1 MTLWGGRFDSDPG
14 ETLWAYTTDVTDRRL
29 LADDVD
35 GSIAHVAMLGE
46 TGILAE
52 AEVTELR
59 DGLGTVRA
67 EAVGGEFE
75 FLDSDEDVHSA
86 VERRLT
92 ELVGEVAGKLHTA
105 RSRNDQVALDM
116 RLYARR
122 AADDRIDQLQ
132 EYAVALAGLA
142 EAHASTVVPSYTHLQ
157 QAQPTTL
164 GHHLLAYAWMALRDA
179 ERFVA
184 VRHRLDVSPLGAGAS
199 AGTSLPID
207 PESTAR
213 GLGFGAVF
221 ENSLDAVGS
230 RDHLAEFVFCCS
242 QAMVHL
248 SRLAEEIII
257 WATPEF
263 GHVRLGDSVT
273 TGSSA
278 LPQKRN
284 PDIAELVRGRAA
296 RVAGLLASMMTLQK
310 GLPLSY
316 NRDLQEDKR
325 LVFDADDTLAGS
337 LHAMT
342 EMLGQ
347 TEFLPIT
354 PAVDTAS
361 LDLAEALVGRG
372 VPFREAHA
380 AVGKLVLGLDNQGRS
395 LHDVGIKDLTNAHPG
410 FVEADLD
417 LIDAADSVVRRHSPG
432 GGSPESVHTQI
443 AELRSRVAGSNQPDR
458 P

>member
-1 MTLWGGRFDSDPG
+1 MTLWGGRFDSGPG
-14 ETLWAYTTDVTDRRL
+14 ETLWAYTVDDSDRRL
-29 LADDVD
+29 LADDID
-35 GSIAHVAMLGE
+35 GSIAHVTMLGE
-46 TGILAE
+46 TGILSE
-52 AEVTELR
+52 HEVSTLLG
-59 DGLGTVRA
+59 GLGTIRA
-67 EAVGGEFE
+67 EAADGSFE
-75 FLDSDEDVHSA
+75 FTDGDEDVHSA
-86 VERRLT
+86 VERRLA
-92 ELVGEVAGKLHTA
+92 ELLGDLAGKLHTA

-122 AADDRIDQLQ
+122 AATGRIEQLHQ
-132 EYAVALAGLA
+132 YALSLADLA
-142 EAHASTVVPSYTHLQ
+142 ERHAETVVPSYTHLQ

-164 GHHLLAYAWMALRDA
+164 GHHLMAYAWMALRDA
-179 ERFVA
+179 ERFA
-184 VRHRLDVSPLGAGAS
+184 GARHRIDVSPLGAGAS

-207 PESTAR
+207 PEATAR
-213 GLGFGAVF
+213 ALGMSAVF

-248 SRLAEEIII
+248 SRLAEEIIL

-263 GHVRLGDSVT
+263 GRVRLGDGVT

-296 RVAGLLASMMTLQK
+296 RVSGLLASMMTLQK

-337 LHAMT
+337 LHALI

-347 TEFLPIT
+347 TEFLPVT
-354 PAVDTAS
+354 PMVETAS

-380 AVGKLVLGLDNQGRS
+380 AVGKVVLKLEGEGRS
-395 LHDVGIKDLTNAHPG
+395 LADLTI
-410 FVEADLD
+410 ADLVAAHDRFADPD
-417 LIDAADSVVRRHSPG
+417 LELLDPAASVARRHSSG
-432 GGSPESVHTQI
+432 GGSPESVHIQV
-443 AELRSRVAGSNQPDR
+443 ADLRRRVTTP
-458 P
+458 

>member
-1 MTLWGGRFDSDPG
+1 MTLWGGRFDSGPG
-14 ETLWAYTTDVTDRRL
+14 ETLWAYTTDVSDRRL
-29 LADDVD
+29 IADDIE
-35 GSIAHVAMLGE
+35 GSIAHVTMLGE
-46 TGILAE
+46 TGILSGT
-52 AEVTELR
+52 EVSELR
-59 DGLGTVRA
+59 DGLITILA
-67 EAVGGEFE
+67 EAERGDFE
-75 FLDSDEDVHSA
+75 FQDSDEDVHSA

-116 RLYARR
+116 RLYTRR
-122 AADDRIDQLQ
+122 AADDRIHQLQ
-132 EYAVALAGLA
+132 GYALALAGLA
-142 EAHASTVVPSYTHLQ
+142 EEHASTVVPSYTHLQ
-157 QAQPTTL
+157 QAQPTTR

-179 ERFVA
+179 ERFA
-184 VRHRLDVSPLGAGAS
+184 GARHRLDVSPLGAGAS

-207 PESTAR
+207 PETTAR
-213 GLGFGAVF
+213 ALGFGAVF

-296 RVAGLLASMMTLQK
+296 RVAGLLAAMMTLQK

-347 TEFLPIT
+347 TEFLPVT
-354 PAVDTAS
+354 LSVDTAS

-372 VPFREAHA
+372 IPFREAHA
-380 AVGKLVLGLDNQGRS
+380 AVGKLVLGLDNEGRS
-395 LHDVGIKDLTNAHPG
+395 LQDAGIEDLTNAHAG
-410 FVEADLD
+410 FVEADLE
-417 LIDAADSVVRRHSPG
+417 LIDSADSVVRRHSPG
-432 GGSPESVHTQI
+432 GGSPESVHTQV
-443 AELRSRVAGSNQPDR
+443 AELRSRVAGSNLSDR